1 MADGDVGNGAV
12 TSKLPQEAP
21 SAMLSGRSSLRDVES
36 SGVFDS
42 TSSKYTSENYRRAV
56 GASYVLT
63 MGVSGIVLVALA
75 SSLRD
80 MAIALDTSSVA
91 VSGKIEYLPQ
101 ARWVPLTTMVLCHSR
116 HNPTATKEYHAYRRD
131 FVGGWS
137 LAVEPAVS
145 RSVLLLLYLV
155 LSLCFIQ
162 IVKILI
168 VWRIHLFRL

>member
-91 VSGKIEYLPQ
+91 VSGKIEYLPTSGALGAADNDGSLPQQ
-101 ARWVPLTTMVLCHSR
+101 AQSNSCQAVPR
-116 HNPTATKEYHAYRRD
+116 AYRRD
-131 FVGGWS
+131 FVGVWS
-137 LAVEPAVS
+137 LAV
-145 RSVLLLLYLV
+145 
-155 LSLCFIQ
+155 
-162 IVKILI
+162 
-168 VWRIHLFRL
+168 